1 MKDIAETFLAV
12 HWIRFHAPSA
22 GGWIRFLLREL
33 DPPWCNWRSPMP
45 QQRYH
50 VPQWR
55 PGAASLMGS
64 WLLIFS
70 VSVSLSLFALVKEGK
85 SQAVLWKGP
94 GIKEL
99 SLMPK
104 AMWMSHLGSRSSS
117 SFRDYSSDPQLDCN
131 LMRNSEPNQ
140 PTKMHW
146 MPDQETMC
154 NNNYF

>member
-12 HWIRFHAPSA
+12 PWIRFRAPSA
-22 GGWIRFLLREL
+22 GGWIQFLLREL
-33 DPPWCNWRSPMP
+33 DPPWHKWRSHTP

-50 VPQWR
+50 GLQRRRGV
-55 PGAASLMGS
+55 ASLMGS

-70 VSVSLSLFALVKEGK
+70 VSVSLSLLALVEEGK

-104 AMWMSHLGSRSSS
+104 AMCLSHLGSRPSS
-117 SFRDYSSDPQLDCN
+117 SFRDYSSDSQLDCN
-131 LMRNSEPNQ
+131 LMRNSEPNH